1 MKFKNAILVTG
12 GAGYIGSNVSLELLN
27 KNKKIIALDNFSNSK
42 IKHLKSLKKKFKDN
56 LKIVKVSILD
66 KKKLFDIFKKNKIQT
81 VIHLAA
87 LKSVRESFKKKKL
100 YIKTNIEGTLNILNA
115 MRTYNV
121 NELIFSS
128 SATVYGNSN
137 FFPFIENRIGKS
149 TNPYGYTKIKAERII
164 LNFCNKKNSTLKAVI
179 LRYFNPIGG
188 NIKYGL
194 GDFPK
199 KNEDTLMNK
208 LTQCINSKNKIFKI
222 YGNKYPTKDGTCV
235 RDFIH
240 VKDIAIGHI
249 ASIKLLKRKKTYKI
263 INLGSGD
270 GYTVLEVVKT
280 FEKILKKKITYKIVN
295 NRKGDAA
302 ISFANINH
310 AKKILNWRPKKD
322 LYSMC
327 KSHIVISAK

>member
-1 MKFKNAILVTG
+1 MKFKNIILVTG
-12 GAGYIGSNVSLELLN
+12 GAGYIGSNILLELLN
-27 KNKKIIALDNFSNSK
+27 KNKKIIALDDFSNSK
-42 IKHLKSLKKKFKDN
+42 SQQLISLKKKFKDN
-56 LKIVKVSILD
+56 LKIIKVNILN
-66 KKKLFDIFKKNKIQT
+66 KKKLFNIFERNKIQT

-87 LKSVRESFKKKKL
+87 LKSVRESFKKKNL
-100 YIKTNIEGTLNILNA
+100 YIKTNIRGTLNILNV

-128 SATVYGNSN
+128 SATVYGNSKK
-137 FFPFIENRIGKS
+137 FPFTESQIRKS
-149 TNPYGYTKIKAERII
+149 TNPYGYTKIKAERKI
-164 LNFCNKKNSTLKAVI
+164 LEFCNKKNSTLKAVI

-188 NIKYGL
+188 NVKYGL

-208 LTQCINSKNKIFKI
+208 LTKCINSKNKIFKI

-240 VKDIAIGHI
+240 VKDIAIGHL
-249 ASIKLLKRKKTYKI
+249 ASIKLLEGKKIFKI
-263 INLGSGD
+263 INLGSGK

-280 FEKILKKKITYKIVN
+280 FEKILKKKINYKVMN

-302 ISFANINH
+302 ISFANISR
-310 AKKILNWRPKKD
+310 AKKILNWKPKLD

-327 KSHIVISAK
+327 KSHIVIAAK